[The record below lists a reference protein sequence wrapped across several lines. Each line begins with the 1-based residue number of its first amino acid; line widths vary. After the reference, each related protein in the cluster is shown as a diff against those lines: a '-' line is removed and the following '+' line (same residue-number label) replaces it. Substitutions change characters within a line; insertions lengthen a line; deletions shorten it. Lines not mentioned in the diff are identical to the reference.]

1 MLTTTYEYVLRHICY
16 TLFCGCKDIY
26 KILKMSLEQDSNLR
40 IVVLQTT
47 VLATSPSGHCGNG
60 KIRTF
65 DSRKGSASL
74 AGRWFKPLTHA
85 SDY

>member
-1 MLTTTYEYVLRHICY
+1 
-16 TLFCGCKDIY
+16 
-26 KILKMSLEQDSNLR
+26 MSLEQDSNLR

>member
-1 MLTTTYEYVLRHICY
+1 
-16 TLFCGCKDIY
+16 
-26 KILKMSLEQDSNLR
+26 MSLEQDSNLR

-65 DSRKGSASL
+65 DS
-74 AGRWFKPLTHA
+74 
-85 SDY
+85 